1 MEILRK
7 LGVGGSS
14 HLRLLCVLMM
24 FATNAAGLSRERFI
38 VINTFEND
46 GFMVVSRSISIYVEL
61 TRSSEP

>member
-24 FATNAAGLSRERFI
+24 FVTNAAGLSRERFI
-38 VINTFEND
+38 VVKSTLEKD
-46 GFMVVSRSISIYVEL
+46 GFMVVS
-61 TRSSEP
+61 SES